1 MDHSEKIEVM
11 TTGNNM
17 KDYEEAYRNFDWKDV
32 EKVFSWYETG
42 KGKRRL

>member
-17 KDYEEAYRNFDWKDV
+17 KDYEEAYRNFDWDV
-32 EKVFSWYETG
+32 CQ
-42 KGKRRL
+42 KGFLLV